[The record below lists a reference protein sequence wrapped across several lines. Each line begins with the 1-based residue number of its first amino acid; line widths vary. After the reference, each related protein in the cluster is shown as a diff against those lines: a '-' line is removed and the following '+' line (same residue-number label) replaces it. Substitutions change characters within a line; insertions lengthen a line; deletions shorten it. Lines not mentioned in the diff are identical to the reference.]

1 MTEAITPLLRIC
13 GLRKVYG
20 QTVANDHI
28 DLTIA
33 AGEVHALL
41 GENGAG
47 KSTLVNILAGL
58 VRPDAG
64 RIYWK
69 GKVVHLDSPKTAR
82 HLGIAVVLQHFAL
95 CPGLTVQENLR
106 LAGLNRRDLER
117 FKAQSTRYELPIPL
131 DSQIAQ
137 LSAGERQRLE
147 LLRCLTQEAQLLVL
161 DEPTAVLGPAE
172 SRTFMTLM
180 RQLAAEGRAVVL
192 ITHKLE
198 EVLEVADV
206 ATVLRRGRV
215 VARLSELDAVNARDL
230 ATMMVGELPQPQ
242 PAPRTP
248 PRPWPALTVQR
259 LSTAAHGDHSKALQ
273 EISFTVQRGEILGI
287 AGVAGNGQEELLAAL
302 SGLQR
307 TSPASLLLEDKPCGH
322 LGVAARRALG
332 LAYVP
337 SDRLGMG
344 TVPSMTLAENVL
356 LTACG
361 MSQLGWVRHDRL
373 AVRTREILAYFHL
386 HQSPQT
392 RLADLSGG
400 MAQRFLVSRE
410 LSSQPKVLLA
420 AHPTW
425 GVDVRCAQ
433 DIIAALLRWR
443 AAGCAVVVVS
453 EDLDELFALADRL
466 AVLYRGQLSPAWP
479 VAEVNEQQL
488 AQAMAGLG
496 PTTCHGEHHALAAG

>member
-1 MTEAITPLLRIC
+1 MAEAAVPLLSIR
-13 GLRKVYG
+13 GLRKIYG

-47 KSTLVNILAGL
+47 KSTLVKILAGL
-58 VRPDAG
+58 TRPDG
-64 RIYWK
+64 GTLHWR
-69 GKVVHLDSPKTAR
+69 GEPVHLDSPKTAR
-82 HLGIAVVLQHFAL
+82 RLGIAVVLQHFAL

-106 LAGLNRRDLER
+106 LAGLDRPDLQR
-117 FKAQSTRYELPIPL
+117 FKTQAARYGLPVPL
-131 DSQIAQ
+131 DSCVMH
-137 LSAGERQRLE
+137 LSASERQRLE

-161 DEPTAVLGPAE
+161 DEPTAMLGPAE

-192 ITHKLE
+192 ITHKLQ

-215 VARLSELDAVNARDL
+215 VGRLTDLDAANARDL
-230 ATMMVGELPQPQ
+230 ATMMVGDLPQLQ

-248 PRPWPALTVQR
+248 PRQLPALTMHR
-259 LSTAAHGDHSKALQ
+259 LSTAAHRDHGVALQ
-273 EISFTVQRGEILGI
+273 ELSLTVRRGEILGI
-287 AGVAGNGQEELLAAL
+287 AGVAGNGQEELLAVL

-307 TSPASLLLEDKPCGH
+307 TSPASLLLEDEPCGH
-322 LGVAARRALG
+322 LGVAARRTLG

-337 SDRLGMG
+337 SDRLGVG

-356 LTACG
+356 LTASG
-361 MSQLGWVRHDRL
+361 MSQLGWVRHGRL
-373 AVRTREILAYFHL
+373 AVRTREILAHFHL
-386 HQSPQT
+386 HQPPQT

-400 MAQRFLVSRE
+400 MAQRFLVGRE
-410 LSSQPKVLLA
+410 ISAQPKVLLA

-433 DIIAALLRWR
+433 DIIAALLELR
-443 AAGCAVVVVS
+443 AKGCAVVVVS

-479 VAEVNEQQL
+479 MAEVDEHRL
-488 AQAMAGLG
+488 AQAMAGLA
-496 PTTCHGEHHALAAG
+496 PTAGIAEHHALAAG